1 MVKKNSD
8 IADDIKYFE
17 QYRNAAKEDVRTY
30 GDGKGDAPKKDH
42 L

>member
-17 QYRNAAKEDVRTY
+17 KYRTADKEEVKRY
-30 GDGKGDAPKKDH
+30 GDGTGDAPKKDG